1 MTIAVVIPA
10 HNEERLIGRCL
21 ASIHRAAA
29 RASTEATVTVVANRC
44 TDGTAD
50 VAESLGARVVTSE
63 ARNLASVRNT
73 GIAAGAGEIVVTVD
87 ADGIVHPDTFREVTR
102 RLHSGSYVGGGVRVI
117 PERWSAGIAV
127 TYALME
133 AITAVTRVA
142 GGLYWARRDD
152 VEAVG
157 GFDESV
163 LVGEDVAFARRLRS
177 RGRATGR
184 RFTCL
189 RSTPLTA
196 SCRKFDAYG
205 DWHMLTMARD
215 LPAVFRSR
223 SGRDTEWVDRY
234 FFDFND

>member
-1 MTIAVVIPA
+1 MGISVVVPA
-10 HNEERLIGRCL
+10 HNEEPLLRRCL
-21 ASIHRAAA
+21 TSIHRAAA
-29 RASTEATVTVVANRC
+29 RASAEVDVTVVANRC
-44 TDGTAD
+44 TDGTAEL
-50 VAESLGARVVTSE
+50 AESLGARVVASD
-63 ARNLASVRNT
+63 ARNLAAVRNV
-73 GIAAGAGEIVVTVD
+73 GIADGSGATVVTVD
-87 ADGIVHPDTFREVTR
+87 ADAIVHPETFRAAME
-102 RLHSGSYVGGGVRVI
+102 RLDSGRFVGGGVRVV
-117 PERWSAGIAV
+117 PERWSTGIAV
-127 TYALME
+127 TYGIME
-133 AITAVTRVA
+133 AITAATRVA

-163 LVGEDVAFARRLRS
+163 LVGEDVAFARRLRA

-184 RFTCL
+184 RFTCI
-189 RSTPLTA
+189 RSTPLTV

>member
-1 MTIAVVIPA
+1 MTISVVVPA
-10 HNEERLIGRCL
+10 HNEESLLPRCL
-21 ASIHRAAA
+21 ASIDRAAR
-29 RASTEATVTVVANRC
+29 RAAVDADVTVVANRC
-44 TDGTAD
+44 TDATAD
-50 VAESLGARVVTSE
+50 VAETLGARVLTSE
-63 ARNLASVRNT
+63 VRNLAAVRNT
-73 GIAAGAGEIVVTVD
+73 GIAAGTGPIVVTTD
-87 ADGIVHPDTFREVTR
+87 ADTIVHPDTFRAVVE
-102 RLHSGSYVGGGVRVI
+102 RLDSGRYVGGGVRVV
-117 PERWSAGIAV
+117 PERWSAGIAA
-127 TYALME
+127 TYAVME
-133 AITAVTRVA
+133 VLTAASRVA

-184 RFTCL
+184 RFTSI

-215 LPAVFRSR
+215 LPAVLRSR

>member
-1 MTIAVVIPA
+1 MTISVVIPA
-10 HNEERLIGRCL
+10 HNEEPLLRRCVV
-21 ASIHRAAA
+21 SVEQAAA
-29 RASTEATVTVVANRC
+29 RAATSVDLTVVANRC
-44 TDGTAD
+44 TDGTANL
-50 VAESLGARVVTSE
+50 AESLGARVVTSE
-63 ARNLASVRNT
+63 ARNLASVRNA
-73 GIAAGAGEIVVTVD
+73 GIDAGTGEIVVTVD
-87 ADGIVHPDTFREVTR
+87 ADGIIHPDTFREVTR
-102 RLHSGSYVGGGVRVI
+102 RIDSGSYVGGGVRVV

-163 LVGEDVAFARRLRS
+163 LVGEDVAFARRLRA

-184 RFTCL
+184 RFTSL

-215 LPAVFRSR
+215 LPAVLRSR